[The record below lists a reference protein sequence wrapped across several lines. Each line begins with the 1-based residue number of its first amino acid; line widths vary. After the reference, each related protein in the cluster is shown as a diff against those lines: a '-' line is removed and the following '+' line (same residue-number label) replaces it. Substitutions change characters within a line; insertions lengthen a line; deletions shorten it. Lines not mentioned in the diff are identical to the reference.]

1 MEVYNFD
8 QNLLVQYLEVPH
20 NKNLPLIFNLTVFTT
35 LANSTV
41 EICPKS
47 IQKWKYTSC
56 GETRMGGGVAGCS
69 IVGEWCWFGVWI
81 TIVSLQCFLS
91 AKSASLYCN
100 ICITLKNITQI
111 LQKYYIGIWPTSNQP
126 RDLTSSQING
136 ICVLSMFQVAN
147 RSSNHCSSLETR
159 QGQNITKILQ
169 KYNMKISQTSSCK
182 IIFGRASSL
191 IVSASAYQVSQ
202 WCEVYS
208 ALQSLQKTSLALAF
222 AHFKRRFLDRRSQ
235 AIE

>member
-1 MEVYNFD
+1 MEVHNFD
-8 QNLLVQYLEVPH
+8 QNLLVQHLEVPH
-20 NKNLPLIFNLTVFTT
+20 NKNLPLIFNPTVFTI

-47 IQKWKYTSC
+47 SQKWKYTSC

-100 ICITLKNITQI
+100 ICITLK
-111 LQKYYIGIWPTSNQP
+111 
-126 RDLTSSQING
+126 
-136 ICVLSMFQVAN
+136 
-147 RSSNHCSSLETR
+147 
-159 QGQNITKILQ
+159 NITKILQ

-222 AHFKRRFLDRRSQ
+222 AHFMCFTISTVVLKWNKPF
-235 AIE
+235 